1 MIGVTGVVI
10 RSIGVAH
17 RMKPNK
23 NKKPWAEGAV
33 TEAEEVVTATIAEAH
48 KIRMRKRSIIAVIVE
63 VPRPR
68 SPNK

>member
-1 MIGVTGVVI
+1 VIGVTGVVI

-17 RMKPNK
+17 RTKPNK
-23 NKKPWAEGAV
+23 KLWAEGAV

-48 KIRMRKRSIIAVIVE
+48 KIRMMKRIRSIAVIVE